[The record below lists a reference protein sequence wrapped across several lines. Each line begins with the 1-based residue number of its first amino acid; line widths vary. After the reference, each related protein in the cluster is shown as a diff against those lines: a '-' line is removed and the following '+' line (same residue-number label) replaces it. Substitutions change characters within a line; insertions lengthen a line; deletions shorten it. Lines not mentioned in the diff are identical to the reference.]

1 MLGRSSRSALSD
13 RPAVQA
19 GAAVVGRTAETI
31 AELAE
36 KAASAAREAQRAATP
51 ALRGAAQ
58 TSAESLSHA
67 AERAAEVLA
76 DVAQRLAQ
84 AVPGQ
89 ESVAAEVADTDAGPA
104 GPGRWIRRL
113 GRLLLGAGFVGAA
126 YAVATRTPLKAKLT
140 ELIFGPPLDEDEP
153 EPITL
158 PVSDSPGEA
167 QASSDSANGEAGS
180 GGAPDTQPPTRSRG
194 RREPAAPDEGA
205 EA

>member
-1 MLGRSSRSALSD
+1 MARVARALCRRAARIGLPFARDPQSRRRTMLGRSSRSALSD

-19 GAAVVGRTAETI
+19 GAAVIGRTAETI

-84 AVPGQ
+84 AVPAP
-89 ESVAAEVADTDAGPA
+89 ESAAAEE
-104 GPGRWIRRL
+104 R
-113 GRLLLGAGFVGAA
+113 
-126 YAVATRTPLKAKLT
+126 K
-140 ELIFGPPLDEDEP
+140 
-153 EPITL
+153 
-158 PVSDSPGEA
+158 
-167 QASSDSANGEAGS
+167 
-180 GGAPDTQPPTRSRG
+180 
-194 RREPAAPDEGA
+194 
-205 EA
+205 